1 MNELTNNNEKITLK
15 SNLIYDK
22 YKTTYTNLIN
32 LVSQLKFVYGTKPIL
47 DFSELSD
54 MGLKIISDALA
65 RISNGFKQTR
75 VTALYLIFSK
85 KGDKLSLDEI
95 HFTNKIN
102 HENQENTINGI
113 INYCFDQNN
122 ANEQNFIT
130 PDFKR
135 NVKDFFSD
143 ISKESEFKGIFDSIF
158 LNIENE
164 NDCEYFERLYD
175 SIKIILN
182 GFITY
187 MTANQKFLKRFHYI
201 VIIYLDTLIIR
212 DIFSRY
218 FIKNKD
224 LKIQFVATENKC
236 HPDSALAL
244 YLSSSSLLNCDRS
257 KYIGISHF
265 CCSYCSLFLD
275 IHGLD
280 FRGISNKFD
289 TKWKLPSN
297 TNSKEQNIFM
307 TKLDNINYE
316 IWPIE
321 ISMSTQRS
329 IDSCKKASGFISD
342 DLCLY
347 YKYYK
352 YSARFLE
359 NTSYYLT
366 DFEDLSEFLSF
377 MSQLRNVLRCES
389 CID

>member
-1 MNELTNNNEKITLK
+1 MWQH
-15 SNLIYDK
+15 Y
-22 YKTTYTNLIN
+22 
-32 LVSQLKFVYGTKPIL
+32 IL
-47 DFSELSD
+47 F
-54 MGLKIISDALA
+54 
-65 RISNGFKQTR
+65 FQ
-75 VTALYLIFSK
+75 K
-85 KGDKLSLDEI
+85 KEISLDEI
-95 HFTNKIN
+95 HFTSKKG
-102 HENQENTINGI
+102 HKSQENTINGI

-122 ANEQNFIT
+122 ANEQNFVT
-130 PDFKR
+130 SGFKKIV
-135 NVKDFFSD
+135 NEFFLN
-143 ISKESEFKGIFDSIF
+143 ISKESEFKGIFDSIL
-158 LNIENE
+158 LNIG

-182 GFITY
+182 GFFTY
-187 MTANQKFLKRFHYI
+187 MKANQKLLDRFHYM

-224 LKIQFVATENKC
+224 LKTQFVATEEKC

-244 YLSSSSLLNCDRS
+244 SSLLNCDRA

-265 CCSYCSLFLD
+265 CCSYCSLFLE

-289 TKWKLPSN
+289 TKWKLPSK
-297 TNSKEQNIFM
+297 TNSKEQSIFM
-307 TKLDNINYE
+307 TMLHNINYE
-316 IWPIE
+316 ISPIE

-347 YKYYK
+347 YKYY
-352 YSARFLE
+352 SARFLE
-359 NTSYYLT
+359 NTSHYFIVD
-366 DFEDLSEFLSF
+366 DFEDLSVFLSF

-389 CID
+389 CIN